1 MVAQGFNTVGY
12 NSIHMDDC
20 WEEKLP
26 PRDPVTNKL
35 RGDSKR
41 FPSGMKARRYI
52 YFILFKMS
60 ILLFTLLFGAC
71 LTPTHTHPLEV

>member
-60 ILLFTLLFGAC
+60 ILLYTTFWC
-71 LTPTHTHPLEV
+71 VSHTHAHTSPEV